1 MQASKLT
8 TGIDLGSN
16 KYYPSEVYRDSEASE
31 DENAKAQSR
40 RRRRVHIL
48 QAQDVL
54 PERGTL
60 PVNCQ

>member
-40 RRRRVHIL
+40 RRRVHIL

-54 PERGTL
+54 PRTW
-60 PVNCQ
+60 NTSR